1 MTQFDK
7 PLNQWIEEE
16 VKVNAIRPVMRQ
28 EGDKIRTEYKSIETT
43 QTQKSI
49 YVESKERKIGC
60 SKGHHDCFM
69 EDRHKYIVG
78 CNQCELHW
86 KISPLHHDIKNG
98 QIVFRD
104 TGKLL

>member
-1 MTQFDK
+1 MTTFDK
-7 PLNQWIEEE
+7 PLGQWIEED
-16 VKVNAIRPVMRQ
+16 VKVNAIRPVIT
-28 EGDKIRTEYKSIETT
+28 ENGEDVKVEYKTVETT

-49 YVESKERKIGC
+49 YVESKERRIGC
-60 SKGHHDCFM
+60 PKGRHNCYM
-69 EDRHKYIVG
+69 EDKHKYIVG
-78 CNQCELHW
+78 CNLCELHW